1 MNPNLFEVPQR
12 QSEIGI
18 LLIFLNK
25 IFNLLKGFWAIAVYF
40 LFTGPSMATL
50 VYIGLGLA
58 VMSILVLVYSYIY
71 YRKFQFHID
80 YKNQEFVLQEGVFN
94 TEDIAIPFDK
104 IQQVYF
110 KRSILQRILNVNS
123 LVVETAG
130 SKQEEISIKAI
141 SNEKANQLLAILIKV
156 KEPYSEEIPDSGILG
171 ETTENQFWTHELNF
185 LTLLKIGI
193 STNYLRG
200 LALIAAFFTTIYN
213 EIRTVSEKHSEIIQN
228 YLDKLPSPLESISIF
243 IFIFVIV
250 LFLSVLITVSEVF
263 IKYFNLKL
271 TQTKNSL
278 ELEMGLKTNTKVSL
292 QPRRVQ
298 LLQVITNP
306 VQKWLNLY
314 EVKIFLANSENEL
327 QKSKIKIPGLD
338 KVTVAKVN
346 SFLYFDETNNFKETF
361 TPDKLLLIR
370 RLIISIVPAL
380 LTYFIVFW
388 TNYITFLTWLWAAG
402 IYIAI
407 AVIWQVFMFKSL
419 KLIFSEDFVF
429 KKYGVWN
436 KTEERVEMYKIQ
448 SISVFQPLW
457 YEKKNL
463 VNIIFHTAG
472 GDVSF
477 RTVNKNILLYINYIF
492 YKIESNSRSWM

>member
-1 MNPNLFEVPQR
+1 V
-12 QSEIGI
+12 
-18 LLIFLNK
+18 
-25 IFNLLKGFWAIAVYF
+25 
-40 LFTGPSMATL
+40 TTL
-50 VYIGLGLA
+50 VYIVLGLG
-58 VMSILVLVYSYIY
+58 VMSVLVLIYSFVY
-71 YRKFQFHID
+71 YRRFLFYID

-94 TEDIAIPFDK
+94 TEDIAIPFDR
-104 IQQVYF
+104 IQQVYI

-123 LVVETAG
+123 FVIETAG
-130 SKQEEISIKAI
+130 SKNEEISIKAI

-156 KEPYSEEIPDSGILG
+156 KDKYSEKITDPEITG
-171 ETTENQFWTHELNF
+171 TTSENQFWTHELSF

-200 LALIAAFFTTIYN
+200 LVLIAAFFTTIYN
-213 EIRTVSEKHSEIIQN
+213 EVRTVSEEHSETIQK
-228 YLDKLPSPLESISIF
+228 YLDELPGPMESVSIF
-243 IFIFVIV
+243 MFIAVIV
-250 LFLSVLITVSEVF
+250 LLMSVLITVAEVF

-271 TQTKNSL
+271 TQTKDSL

-292 QPRRVQ
+292 RPRRVQ

-314 EVKIFLANSENEL
+314 EVRISLANSENEL

-338 KVTVAKVN
+338 QATVVKVY
-346 SFLYFDETNNFKETF
+346 SFLYTDQSSGFGDTF
-361 TPDKLLLIR
+361 LPDKILLVR
-370 RLIISIVPAL
+370 RLIIALVPAL
-380 LTYFIVFW
+380 ASYFVVFFVDAVSF
-388 TNYITFLTWLWAAG
+388 TTWLLLAG
-402 IYIAI
+402 LY
-407 AVIWQVFMFKSL
+407 AVITGIWQILMFRSL
-419 KLIFSEDFVF
+419 TLIISEDFVY

-436 KTEERVEMYKIQ
+436 KTEERFEIYKIQ

-472 GDVSF
+472 GDISF
-477 RTVNKNILLYINYIF
+477 RTVSKNILPYMNYMF